1 MKSQTHFM
9 DVRDKK
15 PVLEIYSYRKD
26 GIFAAVKKECSGLNQ
41 VCERGTINFVTRG
54 YTKDVPFLPQ
64 MVYKRVRDWSLGQSL
79 FI

>member
-26 GIFAAVKKECSGLNQ
+26 GIFAAVKRNAA
-41 VCERGTINFVTRG
+41 V
-54 YTKDVPFLPQ
+54 
-64 MVYKRVRDWSLGQSL
+64 
-79 FI
+79 